1 MKIRYEIIIILFCV
15 FFCNAVESSSVNEI
29 FDSASQWP
37 NPPNGG
43 ISYSPHQVTFDSLNN
58 VYILDSQWS
67 YGNSRTGE
75 LRILKFDTE
84 GNLLKEISLNQDG
97 YNSNYFHIDNEY
109 KYYVGC
115 STYVNIYD
123 QEGTKLK
130 TIGNGERK
138 LDYVSGV
145 TTDSTG
151 NILIADGLINI
162 FDKEGNFK
170 RSFGS
175 GSDHYVAYIDPDG
188 TIYCWGDQLEVYD
201 KNYNLIRN
209 FNFDY
214 IYSGV
219 LSIAIDPSMNIY
231 TCGRTPQQIYVYK
244 YHLAGDTL
252 VKDWVITNDTDWDNH
267 GGEVG
272 ILGVDRLGNVYLPI
286 GESEEGYYSGSVLIF
301 SSSGDLIKT
310 WKTSSNELG
319 EFNYPLGLMVD
330 TDNKIFV
337 VDSLNS
343 RIQKFDS
350 SGKFILS
357 WGGPY
362 ASSDQGKFYHPSGI
376 AKDNEGNIY
385 IADTK
390 NYRVEKFDSSG
401 NYILKWGDGATGAH
415 GPGIFDSPTDVS
427 VDVFNNVYVKDAN
440 GVQKFNSVGDYLYEI
455 DRRLDPTLGIAT
467 DSFGNLLILGW
478 GDHDQA
484 TLEKYDATGNF
495 INEWDLGWSFD
506 IWNSLYYENSGITI
520 DREGFIYI
528 TDIVN
533 DRIVK
538 LDQNGNYISEW
549 GKRGSN
555 LGEFLMPTKIAVD
568 NNGSIYVADSG
579 NHRIQKFSKVTDQV
593 PPLPQV
599 AGLWTGTLSLDS
611 ESPPYLNNA
620 EFEFIQNGDQISGI
634 YRGYIQSDPTY
645 HILSTIKGKI
655 TSENLSFCLDST
667 IEKINPPGRIW
678 LTDGC
683 WEIPITEV
691 NPTKLDG
698 TWTSASTI
706 HYGQTSITKGEP
718 SEIRL
723 DSITPAFGYI
733 GTTVPITNL
742 SGSGFVNGISVYLTK
757 SGSDNITATGV
768 SIINSKKIT
777 CEFNLPLGIEE
788 GFWNVVVKNPDGKI
802 STLTN
807 GFTVSDPST
816 ALPQVAGLWTGTLSL
831 DSESPPYL
839 NNAEFEFIQNG
850 DQISG
855 IYRGYIQSDP
865 TYHILSTIKG
875 KITSENLSFCLE
887 STIEKINPAGRN
899 WLTDAC
905 WEIPITEVNPTKL
918 NGTWTSA
925 STIHYG
931 QTSIT
936 KENLSEIRLDGITP
950 AFGYIGTTVPITNL
964 SGYGF
969 VNGTTVYLTK
979 SGSENIAATG
989 VSIINPNKITCEFTL
1004 PLGIKEGNWN
1014 VVVKNLDG
1022 KNSTLMNGFTVTTSS
1037 SEEKIPV
1044 ILVHGWHGSP
1054 ETWTELENRLSSEG
1068 IPYYVFDYARG
1079 LPPLG
1084 PINFQ
1089 AQGDPRIYAQEL
1101 EDKIDQLKSGDEPII
1116 GLDNSHGY
1124 SGKFDIVCHSMG
1136 ALVSRYYIEN
1146 LGGRDNIRQWIGI
1159 APANHGSAIADGNYG
1174 IFRDIFGGEAARE
1187 LMTDS
1192 QTVQSLSEN
1201 VTDDN
1206 IQHNVDIKYRVLV
1219 GVNTAKDPSFGVLRP
1234 HIGFLDLFVDK
1245 NFIELGKTRVMWI
1258 DDSGDKEYGWTYYGD
1273 GAVATKQ
1280 SALIGA
1286 NLDYFVG
1293 LDHSTL
1299 PKNSVVI
1306 SSIITYLKNP
1316 DVGALTTPPNEIDE
1330 LCISPLKPMVGG
1342 QITFNAYPSVLIL
1355 PNGNIGTVKWVFDDG
1370 AWSEDARI
1378 PHLYTNPKSYK
1389 VTLELSDDTGQINR
1403 KYKDINLSLE
1413 LGDILLDRSGGW
1425 PGTIVPGYW
1434 SHAGMYIGNNKVIES
1449 LSDGVVITDIST
1461 WFFPTKT
1468 YVGVYRVKG
1477 LSPETRQNVV
1487 NFALSKEN
1495 HPYDKRS
1502 LLFPP
1507 SKQLECN
1514 WLLIEGPPGCNY
1526 YYCSEL
1532 IWAAYLKAANI
1543 NLDSVAWGDA
1553 IAPEEIDNPIYTEFI
1568 GSHFE
1573 DCPVKVSSPLSGW
1586 FDCNIDVIITDP
1598 EGRILSKFVNEIP
1611 NSFYGEEDLDND
1623 SVMDDYFC
1631 IPEPLPGDYSI
1642 SVLQSGAILP
1652 NETYSLHLS
1661 IFNSN
1666 KEFSPITLVNESK
1679 IIEIDN
1685 NIPIQVAISSKDNI
1699 TFIVTPHQGPYPLVA
1714 KCIALSLPDN
1724 SSNVWSFGDGTFAEN
1739 VTEITHT
1746 YPSPGNYTVTLT
1758 VSWPDGEDS
1767 TSQII
1772 QVIGAPVPPIS
1783 IKNLHNSTYLK
1794 DTITWTWT
1802 DPSSSDFDHVMVY
1815 LNGAFQGNVT
1825 KGTQVYP
1832 AAGLS
1837 PSTAY
1842 TIGTRTVGN
1851 TGLVNSTWVNQTA
1864 TTAPDSDPGII
1875 PPEAQFI
1882 SNTTSGTAP
1891 LTVQFND
1898 SSSGTVTSYEWDFGD
1913 GANSTEQNPVHTYTN
1928 YGTYNVS
1935 LTVTNAAGEDTI
1947 TKNDYIQ
1954 VIPMVCGD
1962 TGYYLIHCNVEGAE
1976 VYFDQDS
1983 KGVITDGTLL
1993 VKIYL
1998 TATPY
2003 HRYSVSKAGYVTINE
2018 ALPSYPAKDQTKD
2031 IFVTLVKVTDDSWT
2045 RPPYP
2050 EVTKIQPGYPDTNWT
2065 RPPYPEVTKIQPGY
2079 PDTNWTRPPYPEVT
2093 KIQPGYPDTNWT
2105 RPPYPEV
2112 TKIQPG
2118 YPDTNWTRPPYPEVT
2133 RIQPGYPDTN
2143 WTHPPYLD
2151 WLWNRPS
2158 IKNFLKDIFG

>member
-593 PPLPQV
+593 PP
-599 AGLWTGTLSLDS
+599 
-611 ESPPYLNNA
+611 
-620 EFEFIQNGDQISGI
+620 
-634 YRGYIQSDPTY
+634 
-645 HILSTIKGKI
+645 
-655 TSENLSFCLDST
+655 
-667 IEKINPPGRIW
+667 
-678 LTDGC
+678 
-683 WEIPITEV
+683 
-691 NPTKLDG
+691 
-698 TWTSASTI
+698 
-706 HYGQTSITKGEP
+706 
-718 SEIRL
+718 
-723 DSITPAFGYI
+723 
-733 GTTVPITNL
+733 
-742 SGSGFVNGISVYLTK
+742 
-757 SGSDNITATGV
+757 
-768 SIINSKKIT
+768 
-777 CEFNLPLGIEE
+777 
-788 GFWNVVVKNPDGKI
+788 
-802 STLTN
+802 
-807 GFTVSDPST
+807 
-816 ALPQVAGLWTGTLSL
+816 LPQVAGLWTGTLSL

-1962 TGYYLIHCNVEGAE
+1962 TGHYLIHCNVEGAE